1 MGDIITTENLTKR
14 FGSVCAV
21 DGLSL
26 NVRPG
31 EIYGFL
37 GLNGA
42 GKTTTIRMLL
52 GMIRPT
58 QGTAHLL
65 GRRVDPGAYDL
76 WKDVGYLVEMPT
88 AYPDLTVEENLKVLC
103 MLHGIN
109 GTKEIERVIHELK
122 LGEYRRRKA
131 KNLSLGNAQRLGLA
145 KALLHE
151 PKVLLLD
158 EPANGMDPAGIVE
171 IRELLME
178 LAHGRGVTVFI
189 SSHILGEI
197 SKLATRIGIIHR
209 GRLALEVDSA
219 KLDSLLKKRLVL
231 DAGDR
236 TLAQE
241 TLSAAGIV
249 SFATESGVIE
259 TSDLKAI
266 DRPEDIAR
274 LLVQAGCPPRLLKLE
289 VEDLETYFLRV
300 TGGDRQ

>member
-1 MGDIITTENLTKR
+1 MSNIITTENLTKR
-14 FGSVCAV
+14 FGRVCAV

-26 NVRPG
+26 NVREG

-58 QGTAHLL
+58 EGRATLL
-65 GRRVDPGAYDL
+65 GRRVDAGAYGL
-76 WKDVGYLVEMPT
+76 WKDVGYLVEMPN

-103 MLHGIN
+103 MLYGLEGNEAID
-109 GTKEIERVIHELK
+109 RVVAELK
-122 LGEYRRRKA
+122 LAEYRHRKA

-151 PKVLLLD
+151 PKLLLLD

-178 LAHGRGVTVFI
+178 LARDRGVTVFI
-189 SSHILGEI
+189 SSHILSEI

-209 GRLALEVDSA
+209 GRMVQEVDTGN
-219 KLDSLLKKRLVL
+219 LDSLLKKRLLIDAADREKVL
-231 DAGDR
+231 LALAGVGIAAKAADR
-236 TLAQE
+236 GA
-241 TLSAAGIV
+241 
-249 SFATESGVIE
+249 IE
-259 TSDLKAI
+259 TTDAKALG
-266 DRPEDIAR
+266 RPEDVAS
-274 LLVQAGCPPRLLKLE
+274 LLVHAGCPPRLLKLE
-289 VEDLETYFLRV
+289 VEDLEAYFLRV
-300 TGGDRQ
+300 TGGEEQ